1 MDRSDDVRQEGRE
14 PERAAVTEQ
23 RPIRPARDEVD
34 RWNKMPST
42 ERFQDSAYQRW
53 AQSFR
58 SKESLSAAGKAGY
71 NATVAKYGR
80 EYLHDRI
87 ADRRRE
93 RDVPYSRIERRTM
106 RMLGELG
113 EREDRSA
120 YGGTRGSYLRE
131 HKLAPGRHADFAW
144 PEKHKAIE
152 AWGGVHTAK
161 YFVEQETVREANR
174 RQIERAQQAGWEVMI
189 LTDEDLMHD
198 RWEETR
204 ERVKRF
210 LA

>member
-1 MDRSDDVRQEGRE
+1 MDRGDNARQDRQEPE
-14 PERAAVTEQ
+14 PIAVT
-23 RPIRPARDEVD
+23 D
-34 RWNKMPST
+34 RRRIQLTQSDLEHWNKMPPA

-71 NATVAKYGR
+71 NATVSRYGR

-87 ADRRRE
+87 ANRRRE

-106 RMLGELG
+106 RMLEELG
-113 EREDRSA
+113 EREDRSE

-131 HKLAPGRHADFAW
+131 YKLAPGRHADFAW

-152 AWGGVHTAK
+152 AWGGVHTSEF
-161 YFVEQETVREANR
+161 FVRQQKVQEANR
-174 RQIERAQQAGWEVMI
+174 QQVDRARAAGWQLMI
-189 LTDEDLMHD
+189 LTADDLRSENWD
-198 RWEETR
+198 ETR
-204 ERVKRF
+204 ERVRGF